1 MKTAK
6 YLLLLAVLLL
16 CACARPPAR
25 CERPV
30 GLAPEAPRAGESRRL
45 VASLDAGGAC
55 HVKVRVP
62 EATAPEAWN
71 AARDAALASAEVAAQ
86 TCCTTPRASNVDEW
100 VSGETVF
107 DVKYECAASARR

>member
-1 MKTAK
+1 MRTAR
-6 YLLLLAVLLL
+6 YFLLLAVLLL
-16 CACARPPAR
+16 SACARQPAR
-25 CERPV
+25 CERPM

-45 VASLDAGGAC
+45 VAKLDADGAC

-62 EATAPEAWN
+62 EATAPDAWS

-100 VSGETVF
+100 RAV
-107 DVKYECAASARR
+107 RRCLM